1 MGRQARPAPPWV
13 EAVENRVTTI
23 EGSNETMNKKISL
36 SVLLTLAMVF
46 TLTACGGQATM
57 EGGTT
62 DPGQIVEGDTGD
74 NGDVTLD
81 QLSDT
86 NKTPVA
92 DEQEPYIVS
101 LDDLPADLLGAFEY
115 GYSTVHSEKPDLD
128 EAERLEM
135 ELDLICQWCDSFVIA
150 IPDNLNEVYS
160 EWHAQYEAALN
171 AIDEGGNTQS
181 GSNTGTQSG
190 TVDDITP
197 PTNNSGNTNSSGGS
211 QSSSGNTGST
221 SKPSTGSSNNGS
233 GTSSGSSNSGSSN
246 SGAPSKEELEAA
258 LGKPAKGTPGAQEG
272 VGDGSGTT
280 TRDPNDLTGIG
291 GTISW

>member
-1 MGRQARPAPPWV
+1 
-13 EAVENRVTTI
+13 
-23 EGSNETMNKKISL
+23 MNKKYN
-36 SVLLTLAMVF
+36 LLMLLALAFLF
-46 TLTACGGQATM
+46 TLSACGGQATM

-86 NKTPVA
+86 NKTPVT

-135 ELDLICQWCDSFVIA
+135 ELDLIRQWCDSFVIA

-181 GSNTGTQSG
+181 GSNTGTNSGTQSG

-197 PTNNSGNTNSSGGS
+197 PTNNSGNTNSS
-211 QSSSGNTGST
+211 SGNTGNT
-221 SKPSTGSSNNGS
+221 SKPSTGSSNSSS

-258 LGKPAKGTPGAQEG
+258 LGKPQGNPDPDAPEG
-272 VGDGSGTT
+272 VADGSGTYV
-280 TRDPNDLTGIG
+280 PDLEARLDGTQ

>member
-1 MGRQARPAPPWV
+1 
-13 EAVENRVTTI
+13 
-23 EGSNETMNKKISL
+23 MNKKYN
-36 SVLLTLAMVF
+36 LLMLLALAFLF
-46 TLTACGGQATM
+46 TLSACGGQATM

-62 DPGQIVEGDTGD
+62 DPDQIVEGDTGD

-171 AIDEGGNTQS
+171 AIDEGVST
-181 GSNTGTQSG
+181 GSNTGTNSGTQSG

-197 PTNNSGNTNSSGGS
+197 PSNNNGNTNSSGGS
-211 QSSSGNTGST
+211 QSSGGNT
-221 SKPSTGSSNNGS
+221 SKPSTGSSNSGS
-233 GTSSGSSNSGSSN
+233 SSSGSNNSGSSDN
-246 SGAPSKEELEAA
+246 GFTPITDDMLEAA
-258 LGKPAKGTPGAQEG
+258 GITTPSEDSMTGPDG
-272 VGDGSGTT
+272 VADGSDIKTPDPEDMIDGTQ
-280 TRDPNDLTGIG
+280 

>member
-1 MGRQARPAPPWV
+1 
-13 EAVENRVTTI
+13 
-23 EGSNETMNKKISL
+23 MNKKYN
-36 SVLLTLAMVF
+36 LLMLLALTFLF
-46 TLTACGGQATM
+46 TLSACGGQTTM

-86 NKTPVA
+86 NKTPIA
-92 DEQEPYIVS
+92 DAEEVSTQEPYIVS
-101 LDDLPADLLGAFEY
+101 LDDIPADLLGAFEY

-135 ELDLICQWCDSFVIA
+135 ELDLIRQWCDSFVIA
-150 IPDNLNEVYS
+150 IPDNLNEVYP

-181 GSNTGTQSG
+181 GSNTGTNSGTQSG

-197 PTNNSGNTNSSGGS
+197 PTNNNGNTN
-211 QSSSGNTGST
+211 SSSGNTGNT
-221 SKPSTGSSNNGS
+221 SKPSGGSSSGNTQSNPSTGSS
-233 GTSSGSSNSGSSN
+233 SSGSNSDDDFT
-246 SGAPSKEELEAA
+246 PPTEEELEAFFGEST
-258 LGKPAKGTPGAQEG
+258 LKPTEGAQEG

>member
-1 MGRQARPAPPWV
+1 
-13 EAVENRVTTI
+13 
-23 EGSNETMNKKISL
+23 MNKKISL

-46 TLTACGGQATM
+46 TLSACGGQATM

-62 DPGQIVEGDTGD
+62 DPDQIVEGDTGD

-135 ELDLICQWCDSFVIA
+135 ELDLIRQWCDSFVIA
-150 IPDNLNEVYS
+150 IPDNLNEVYP

-181 GSNTGTQSG
+181 GSNTGNQSG
-190 TVDDITP
+190 TVEDITP
-197 PTNNSGNTNSSGGS
+197 NNGGNTNSSGS
-211 QSSSGNTGST
+211 QSSGGNT
-221 SKPSTGSSNNGS
+221 SKPSTGSSNSGS
-233 GTSSGSSNSGSSN
+233 SSSGSNNSGSSDN
-246 SGAPSKEELEAA
+246 GFTPITDDMLEAA
-258 LGKPAKGTPGAQEG
+258 GITTPSEDSMTGPDG
-272 VGDGSGTT
+272 VADGSGTWT
-280 TRDPNDLTGIG
+280 PDPEDMIDGTQ

>member
-1 MGRQARPAPPWV
+1 
-13 EAVENRVTTI
+13 
-23 EGSNETMNKKISL
+23 MNKKYN
-36 SVLLTLAMVF
+36 LLMLLALTFLF
-46 TLTACGGQATM
+46 TLSACGGQTTM

-135 ELDLICQWCDSFVIA
+135 ELDLIRQWCDSFVIA

-171 AIDEGGNTQS
+171 AIDEGGST
-181 GSNTGTQSG
+181 GSSTGTNSGTQSG
-190 TVDDITP
+190 TVDDTTP
-197 PTNNSGNTNSSGGS
+197 PSNNNGNTNSSGG
-211 QSSSGNTGST
+211 NTGNT
-221 SKPSTGSSNNGS
+221 SKPNTGSSNNSS
-233 GTSSGSSNSGSSN
+233 GTSSGSSSSGSNNSN
-246 SGAPSKEELEAA
+246 EFTPPSDADLEAA
-258 LGKPAKGTPGAQEG
+258 FGVPPAEMDPDAPEG
-272 VGDGSGTT
+272 VADGSDIKTPDPEDMIDGTQ
-280 TRDPNDLTGIG
+280 

>member
-1 MGRQARPAPPWV
+1 
-13 EAVENRVTTI
+13 
-23 EGSNETMNKKISL
+23 MNKKYN
-36 SVLLTLAMVF
+36 LLMLLALTFLF
-46 TLTACGGQATM
+46 TLSACGGQATM

-86 NKTPVA
+86 NKTPIA
-92 DEQEPYIVS
+92 DAEEVSTQEPYIVS
-101 LDDLPADLLGAFEY
+101 LDDIPADLLGAFEY

-171 AIDEGGNTQS
+171 AIDEGSST
-181 GSNTGTQSG
+181 GSTAGTNSGTQSG

-197 PTNNSGNTNSSGGS
+197 PSNNNGNTNSSGGT
-211 QSSSGNTGST
+211 TGST

-233 GTSSGSSNSGSSN
+233 GTSSGSSSSGSNNSN
-246 SGAPSKEELEAA
+246 ESTPPSDADLEAA
-258 LGKPAKGTPGAQEG
+258 FGEAPLEG
-272 VGDGSGTT
+272 SGNVDGSGTYL
-280 TRDPNDLTGIG
+280 DPEDLKPDGVQG
-291 GTISW
+291 SISW

>member
-1 MGRQARPAPPWV
+1 
-13 EAVENRVTTI
+13 
-23 EGSNETMNKKISL
+23 MNKKYN
-36 SVLLTLAMVF
+36 LLMLLALTFLF
-46 TLTACGGQATM
+46 TLSACGGQTTM

-86 NKTPVA
+86 NKTPIA
-92 DEQEPYIVS
+92 DAEEVSTQEPYIVS
-101 LDDLPADLLGAFEY
+101 LDDIPADLLGAFEY

-135 ELDLICQWCDSFVIA
+135 ELDLIRQWCDSFVIA

-171 AIDEGGNTQS
+171 AIDEGGST
-181 GSNTGTQSG
+181 GSNTGTNSGTQSG

-197 PTNNSGNTNSSGGS
+197 PSNNNGNTGSGGS

-221 SKPSTGSSNNGS
+221 SKPSTDSSNNGS
-233 GTSSGSSNSGSSN
+233 GTSSGSSSSGSNNSN
-246 SGAPSKEELEAA
+246 EFTPPSDADLEAA
-258 LGKPAKGTPGAQEG
+258 FGVPPAEMDPSSGEG
-272 VGDGSGTT
+272 VADGSGTYL
-280 TRDPNDLTGIG
+280 DPEDLKPDGVQ

>member
-1 MGRQARPAPPWV
+1 
-13 EAVENRVTTI
+13 
-23 EGSNETMNKKISL
+23 MNKKISL
-36 SVLLTLAMVF
+36 PVLLTLAMVF
-46 TLTACGGQATM
+46 TLSACGGQATM

-74 NGDVTLD
+74 NGDATLD

-92 DEQEPYIVS
+92 DEQEPYMVS

-150 IPDNLNEVYS
+150 IPDNINEVYP
-160 EWHAQYEAALN
+160 EWHAQYEATLN
-171 AIDEGGNTQS
+171 AIDAGTS
-181 GSNTGTQSG
+181 TGSNTGTNSGTQSG

-197 PTNNSGNTNSSGGS
+197 PSNNNSNSSGS
-211 QSSSGNTGST
+211 QSSGGNT
-221 SKPSTGSSNNGS
+221 SKPSTGSSNSGS

-258 LGKPAKGTPGAQEG
+258 LGKPATGSQGAPEG
-272 VGDGSGTT
+272 VGDGSGTYT
-280 TRDPNDLTGIG
+280 GDPEDKYTGIG

>member
-1 MGRQARPAPPWV
+1 
-13 EAVENRVTTI
+13 
-23 EGSNETMNKKISL
+23 MNKKISL

-46 TLTACGGQATM
+46 TLSACGGQATM

-86 NKTPVA
+86 NKTPIA
-92 DEQEPYIVS
+92 DAEEVSTQEPYIVS
-101 LDDLPADLLGAFEY
+101 LDDIPADLLGAFEY

-135 ELDLICQWCDSFVIA
+135 ELDLIRQWCDSFVIA

-171 AIDEGGNTQS
+171 AIDEGGST
-181 GSNTGTQSG
+181 GSNTGTNSGTQSG

-197 PTNNSGNTNSSGGS
+197 PSNNNSNSSGG
-211 QSSSGNTGST
+211 NTGNT
-221 SKPSTGSSNNGS
+221 SKPNTGSSNNGS
-233 GTSSGSSNSGSSN
+233 GTSSGSSSSGSNNSN
-246 SGAPSKEELEAA
+246 ESTPPSDADLEAA
-258 LGKPAKGTPGAQEG
+258 FGVPPAEMDPSSGEG
-272 VGDGSGTT
+272 VADGSGIELNEDALIPHGTQ
-280 TRDPNDLTGIG
+280 

>member
-1 MGRQARPAPPWV
+1 MKKALIYGLSLALVLALSACAQPQ
-13 EAVENRVTTI
+13 EDTI
-23 EGSNETMNKKISL
+23 SQEQEEQIKNEET
-36 SVLLTLAMVF
+36 VA
-46 TLTACGGQATM
+46 
-57 EGGTT
+57 
-62 DPGQIVEGDTGD
+62 DP
-74 NGDVTLD
+74 
-81 QLSDT
+81 LSDT
-86 NKTPVA
+86 EKAPAT

-190 TVDDITP
+190 TVEDITP
-197 PTNNSGNTNSSGGS
+197 PTNNSNSSGG
-211 QSSSGNTGST
+211 NTGNT
-221 SKPSTGSSNNGS
+221 SKPSTGSSNNSS
-233 GTSSGSSNSGSSN
+233 GTSSGSSSSGSNNSN
-246 SGAPSKEELEAA
+246 EFTPPSDADLEAA
-258 LGKPAKGTPGAQEG
+258 FGVPPVEMDPNSHES
-272 VGDGSGTT
+272 VGDGSGTYL
-280 TRDPNDLTGIG
+280 DPEDLKPDGTQ

>member
-1 MGRQARPAPPWV
+1 
-13 EAVENRVTTI
+13 
-23 EGSNETMNKKISL
+23 MNKKYN
-36 SVLLTLAMVF
+36 LLMLLALTFLF
-46 TLTACGGQATM
+46 TLSACGGQATM

-62 DPGQIVEGDTGD
+62 DPDQIVEGDTGD

-86 NKTPVA
+86 NKTPIA
-92 DEQEPYIVS
+92 DAEEVSTQEPYIVS
-101 LDDLPADLLGAFEY
+101 LDDIPADLLGAFEY

-135 ELDLICQWCDSFVIA
+135 ELDLIRQWCDSFVIA

-171 AIDEGGNTQS
+171 AIDEGGST
-181 GSNTGTQSG
+181 GSNTGTNSGTQSG

-197 PTNNSGNTNSSGGS
+197 PSNNNSNSSGGNTGNTS
-211 QSSSGNTGST
+211 KPSGGSSSGNTQSN
-221 SKPSTGSSNNGS
+221 PSTGSS
-233 GTSSGSSNSGSSN
+233 SSGSNSNGFTP
-246 SGAPSKEELEAA
+246 PSDADLEAA
-258 LGKPAKGTPGAQEG
+258 FGEAPLEG
-272 VGDGSGTT
+272 SGNVDGSGTYL
-280 TRDPNDLTGIG
+280 DPEDLKPDGVQ

>member
-13 EAVENRVTTI
+13 KAVENRVTTI

-181 GSNTGTQSG
+181 GSNTGTNSGTQSG

-197 PTNNSGNTNSSGGS
+197 PTNNSGNTNSS
-211 QSSSGNTGST
+211 SGNTGNT
-221 SKPSTGSSNNGS
+221 SKPSTGSSNSSS

-258 LGKPAKGTPGAQEG
+258 LGKPQGNPDPDAPEG
-272 VGDGSGTT
+272 VADGSGTYV
-280 TRDPNDLTGIG
+280 PDLEDRLDGTQ

>member
-1 MGRQARPAPPWV
+1 
-13 EAVENRVTTI
+13 
-23 EGSNETMNKKISL
+23 MNKKISL

-46 TLTACGGQATM
+46 TLSACGGQATM

-62 DPGQIVEGDTGD
+62 DPDQIVEGDTGD

-135 ELDLICQWCDSFVIA
+135 ELDLIRQWCDSFVIA
-150 IPDNLNEVYS
+150 IPDNLNEVYP

-181 GSNTGTQSG
+181 GSNTGTNSGTQSG

-197 PTNNSGNTNSSGGS
+197 PTNNNGNTN
-211 QSSSGNTGST
+211 SSSGNTGNT
-221 SKPSTGSSNNGS
+221 SKPSGGSSSGNTQSNPSTGSS
-233 GTSSGSSNSGSSN
+233 SSGSNSNGFTP
-246 SGAPSKEELEAA
+246 PSDADLEAA
-258 LGKPAKGTPGAQEG
+258 FGVPPAEMDPSSGEG
-272 VGDGSGTT
+272 VADGSGTYL
-280 TRDPNDLTGIG
+280 DPEDLKPDGVQ

>member
-1 MGRQARPAPPWV
+1 
-13 EAVENRVTTI
+13 
-23 EGSNETMNKKISL
+23 MNKKISL

-46 TLTACGGQATM
+46 TLSACGGQATM

-86 NKTPVA
+86 NKTPIA
-92 DEQEPYIVS
+92 DAEEVSTQEPYIVS
-101 LDDLPADLLGAFEY
+101 LDDIPADLLGAFEY
-115 GYSTVHSEKPDLD
+115 GYSTVHTEYPDLSP
-128 EAERLEM
+128 EEQMEM
-135 ELDLICQWCDSFVIA
+135 ELDLIRQWCDSFVIA

-181 GSNTGTQSG
+181 GSNTGNQSG
-190 TVDDITP
+190 TVEDITP
-197 PTNNSGNTNSSGGS
+197 NNGGNTN
-211 QSSSGNTGST
+211 SSGNTGST
-221 SKPSTGSSNNGS
+221 SKPNTGSSNNGS
-233 GTSSGSSNSGSSN
+233 GTSSGSSSSGSNNSN
-246 SGAPSKEELEAA
+246 EFTPPSDADLEAA
-258 LGKPAKGTPGAQEG
+258 FGVPPAEMDPSSGEG
-272 VGDGSGTT
+272 VADGSGTYL
-280 TRDPNDLTGIG
+280 DPEDLKPDGVQ

>member
-1 MGRQARPAPPWV
+1 
-13 EAVENRVTTI
+13 
-23 EGSNETMNKKISL
+23 MNKKISL

-46 TLTACGGQATM
+46 TLSACGGQATM

-62 DPGQIVEGDTGD
+62 DPDQIVEGDTGD

-135 ELDLICQWCDSFVIA
+135 ELDLIRQWCDSFVIA

-171 AIDEGGNTQS
+171 AIDEGGST
-181 GSNTGTQSG
+181 GSNTGTNSGTQSG

-197 PTNNSGNTNSSGGS
+197 PSNNNSNSSGGNTGNTS
-211 QSSSGNTGST
+211 KPSGGSSSGNTQSN
-221 SKPSTGSSNNGS
+221 PSTGSS
-233 GTSSGSSNSGSSN
+233 SSGSNSNGFTP
-246 SGAPSKEELEAA
+246 PSDADLEAA
-258 LGKPAKGTPGAQEG
+258 FGEAPLEG
-272 VGDGSGTT
+272 SGNVDGSGTYL
-280 TRDPNDLTGIG
+280 DPEDLKPDGVQ

>member
-1 MGRQARPAPPWV
+1 
-13 EAVENRVTTI
+13 
-23 EGSNETMNKKISL
+23 MNKKISL

-46 TLTACGGQATM
+46 TLSACGGQATM

-92 DEQEPYIVS
+92 DEQEPYMVS

-115 GYSTVHSEKPDLD
+115 GYSKVHSEKPDLD

-181 GSNTGTQSG
+181 GSTTGTDSGTQSG

-197 PTNNSGNTNSSGGS
+197 PSNNNSNSG
-211 QSSSGNTGST
+211 GNTGST
-221 SKPSTGSSNNGS
+221 SKPNGGSSNNSS
-233 GTSSGSSNSGSSN
+233 GTSSGSSSSGSNNSN
-246 SGAPSKEELEAA
+246 ESTPPSDADLEAA
-258 LGKPAKGTPGAQEG
+258 FGVPPAEMDPDAPEG
-272 VGDGSGTT
+272 VADGSGTYL
-280 TRDPNDLTGIG
+280 DPEDLKPDGVQG
-291 GTISW
+291 SISW

>member
-1 MGRQARPAPPWV
+1 
-13 EAVENRVTTI
+13 
-23 EGSNETMNKKISL
+23 MNKKISL

-46 TLTACGGQATM
+46 TLSACGGQATM

-86 NKTPVA
+86 NKTPVT

-128 EAERLEM
+128 EAERLGM
-135 ELDLICQWCDSFVIA
+135 ELDLIRQWCDSFVIA
-150 IPDNLNEVYS
+150 IPDNLPDLYQS
-160 EWHAQYEAALN
+160 WHTQYEATLAAL
-171 AIDEGGNTQS
+171 DESTVPS
-181 GSNTGTQSG
+181 GNTGTQSD
-190 TVDDITP
+190 TVDSVTP
-197 PTNNSGNTNSSGGS
+197 PSNNSSSGS
-211 QSSSGNTGST
+211 QSSGGNT
-221 SKPSTGSSNNGS
+221 SKPSTGSSNSGS
-233 GTSSGSSNSGSSN
+233 NSSGSNSGSSTN
-246 SGAPSKEELEAA
+246 SNEFTPPSDAELEAA
-258 LGKPAKGTPGAQEG
+258 FGEPPIEMDPNAPEG
-272 VGDGSGTT
+272 VLDGSGTYL
-280 TRDPNDLTGIG
+280 DPEDLKPDGVQ

>member
-1 MGRQARPAPPWV
+1 
-13 EAVENRVTTI
+13 
-23 EGSNETMNKKISL
+23 MNKKYN
-36 SVLLTLAMVF
+36 LLMLLALTFLF
-46 TLTACGGQATM
+46 TLSACGGQATM

-86 NKTPVA
+86 NKTPIA
-92 DEQEPYIVS
+92 DAEEVSTQEPYIVS
-101 LDDLPADLLGAFEY
+101 LDDIPADLLGAFEY

-171 AIDEGGNTQS
+171 AIDEGTS
-181 GSNTGTQSG
+181 TGSNTGTNSGTQSG

-197 PTNNSGNTNSSGGS
+197 PSNNNGNTNSSGGNT
-211 QSSSGNTGST
+211 GNTSR
-221 SKPSTGSSNNGS
+221 PSGSSNNSS
-233 GTSSGSSNSGSSN
+233 GTSSGSSSDEEFT
-246 SGAPSKEELEAA
+246 PPTEEELEDFFGEST
-258 LGKPAKGTPGAQEG
+258 LKPTEGTSEG
-272 VGDGSGTT
+272 VLDGSGTT
-280 TRDPNDLTGIG
+280 TRDPNDLTGADI
-291 GTISW
+291 TISW

>member
-1 MGRQARPAPPWV
+1 
-13 EAVENRVTTI
+13 
-23 EGSNETMNKKISL
+23 MNKKYN
-36 SVLLTLAMVF
+36 LLMLLALTFLF
-46 TLTACGGQATM
+46 TLSACGGQTTM

-86 NKTPVA
+86 NKTPIA
-92 DEQEPYIVS
+92 DAEEVSTQEPYIVS
-101 LDDLPADLLGAFEY
+101 LDDIPADLLGAFEY

-135 ELDLICQWCDSFVIA
+135 ELDLIRQWCDSFVIA
-150 IPDNLNEVYS
+150 IPDNLNEVYP

-181 GSNTGTQSG
+181 GSNTGTNSGTQPG

-197 PTNNSGNTNSSGGS
+197 PSNNNSN
-211 QSSSGNTGST
+211 SSSGNTGST
-221 SKPSTGSSNNGS
+221 SKPSGGSSSGNTQSNPSTGSS
-233 GTSSGSSNSGSSN
+233 SSGSNSNGFTP
-246 SGAPSKEELEAA
+246 PSDEELEAA
-258 LGKPAKGTPGAQEG
+258 FGEAPLEG
-272 VGDGSGTT
+272 SGNVDGSGTT

>member
-1 MGRQARPAPPWV
+1 
-13 EAVENRVTTI
+13 
-23 EGSNETMNKKISL
+23 MNKKYN
-36 SVLLTLAMVF
+36 LLMLLALTFLF
-46 TLTACGGQATM
+46 TLSACGGQATM

-86 NKTPVA
+86 NKTPIA
-92 DEQEPYIVS
+92 DAEEVSTQEPYIVS
-101 LDDLPADLLGAFEY
+101 LDDIPADLLGAFEY

-135 ELDLICQWCDSFVIA
+135 ELDLIRQWCDSFVIA

-171 AIDEGGNTQS
+171 AIDEGTSTGSTTGN
-181 GSNTGTQSG
+181 QSG
-190 TVDDITP
+190 TVEDITP
-197 PTNNSGNTNSSGGS
+197 PSNNNGNTNSSGG
-211 QSSSGNTGST
+211 NTGNT
-221 SKPSTGSSNNGS
+221 SKPSTGSSNNSS
-233 GTSSGSSNSGSSN
+233 GTSSGSSSSGSNNSN
-246 SGAPSKEELEAA
+246 ESTPPSDADLEAA
-258 LGKPAKGTPGAQEG
+258 FGVPPAEMDPSSGEG
-272 VGDGSGTT
+272 VADGSGTYV
-280 TRDPNDLTGIG
+280 PDLEDRLDGTQ